1 MNYLDDEEPN
11 NTQDELV
18 FIVPATGDDDDS
30 SYEHSE
36 WKGKSQQRQR
46 EIQRRQSV
54 YFAAGI
60 CLGLILVA
68 GIEGNVFGEFISL
81 FLRLNTAPSPTTKIC
96 AMDEAC
102 PSMNDLVDPNGRKR
116 HQNGVDISWMLDF
129 AIVGNSKCGTSFLLR
144 YLGKSSPDIYMPPD
158 ELCKMS
164 SNKPD
169 ELVETFYDQSVIH
182 GKFPGALRS
191 DEDDSRMVLH
201 GLKCPKEIATELG
214 LINYAKF
221 FPDMKFIV
229 TTRHPVLFFQS
240 FYNYRAYGN
249 GELPPPSSLI
259 GACVEGSPYVC
270 NKHCAI
276 STFTQNV
283 CTDRAKF
290 HHFLSRFGKTSMD
303 SKEEMSLLQHSMGIV
318 PIKGK
323 IFLMELEQLKP
334 SNPASRNIPDDL
346 KAFLGLRHDL
356 PELEDVVVAES
367 TRYTD
372 PTRTKY
378 FINICD
384 DEHSQLRKVLV
395 DIGWE
400 ASEWILKYFLQS
412 DDVVVSS
419 REEFIALIGK
429 WKEDPC
435 DWK

>member
-1 MNYLDDEEPN
+1 
-11 NTQDELV
+11 
-18 FIVPATGDDDDS
+18 
-30 SYEHSE
+30 
-36 WKGKSQQRQR
+36 
-46 EIQRRQSV
+46 
-54 YFAAGI
+54 
-60 CLGLILVA
+60 
-68 GIEGNVFGEFISL
+68 
-81 FLRLNTAPSPTTKIC
+81 
-96 AMDEAC
+96 
-102 PSMNDLVDPNGRKR
+102 
-116 HQNGVDISWMLDF
+116 
-129 AIVGNSKCGTSFLLR
+129 
-144 YLGKSSPDIYMPPD
+144 
-158 ELCKMS
+158 
-164 SNKPD
+164 
-169 ELVETFYDQSVIH
+169 
-182 GKFPGALRS
+182 
-191 DEDDSRMVLH
+191 
-201 GLKCPKEIATELG
+201 
-214 LINYAKF
+214 
-221 FPDMKFIV
+221 
-229 TTRHPVLFFQS
+229 
-240 FYNYRAYGN
+240 
-249 GELPPPSSLI
+249 
-259 GACVEGSPYVC
+259 
-270 NKHCAI
+270 
-276 STFTQNV
+276 
-283 CTDRAKF
+283 
-290 HHFLSRFGKTSMD
+290 MD